1 MLGYSFG
8 EIDFSVQQ
16 WTNLIHP
23 DDREAVDKSI
33 QNHLSG
39 KTPMH
44 RIEYRMRCKDGS
56 YKWILDQAKVVSRD
70 ANGKSLRMSGTHSD
84 ISEQK
89 RIQEELTLKNQEL
102 QKTSYE
108 KDRFFSIIAHD
119 LKSPFVGFMGLTSL
133 MAEEAGEFS
142 AQELTKFGREM
153 NQTANNMYKLLKNLL
168 EWAQMQQGI
177 LDYQP
182 RDLILVERIQNT
194 IDTIHNRSE
203 QKGIRIINEIETPY
217 VVYADERMTDSIL
230 LNLISNA
237 VKFTHRFGRVTIS
250 AQLAPDRMIEITVS
264 DTGIGMTKQ
273 DIDKLFKVG
282 EKVRTIGTDGELS
295 TGLGLLLCKEFV
307 EKHGGKIW
315 VESQTGTGST
325 FRFTLP
331 GIGIHTA

>member
-1 MLGYSFG
+1 
-8 EIDFSVQQ
+8 
-16 WTNLIHP
+16 
-23 DDREAVDKSI
+23 
-33 QNHLSG
+33 
-39 KTPMH
+39 
-44 RIEYRMRCKDGS
+44 
-56 YKWILDQAKVVSRD
+56 
-70 ANGKSLRMSGTHSD
+70 
-84 ISEQK
+84 
-89 RIQEELTLKNQEL
+89 
-102 QKTSYE
+102 
-108 KDRFFSIIAHD
+108 
-119 LKSPFVGFMGLTSL
+119 
-133 MAEEAGEFS
+133 
-142 AQELTKFGREM
+142 
-153 NQTANNMYKLLKNLL
+153 
-168 EWAQMQQGI
+168 MQQGI